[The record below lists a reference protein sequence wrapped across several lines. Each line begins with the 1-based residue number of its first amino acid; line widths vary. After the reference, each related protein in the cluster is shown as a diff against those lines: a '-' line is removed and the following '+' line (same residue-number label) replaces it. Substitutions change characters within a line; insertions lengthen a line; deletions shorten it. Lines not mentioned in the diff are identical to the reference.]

1 MLRSLHSIP
10 LAVRILGFGGLV
22 PFFATSIAAIATGP
36 SLRHF
41 FLQALLSYGAII
53 LSFLGGIRWGLAS
66 ARHDVRGLLMP
77 LFISVL
83 PAILAWL
90 SLLLPVFAGLMV
102 LSISLSAMLWADLK
116 LATAPAWYPVLRLY
130 LSIGAIV
137 ALLLGLATS

>member
-1 MLRSLHSIP
+1 MLHSLHSIP

-22 PFFATSIAAIATGP
+22 PFFAASLAAIATGS

-41 FLQALLSYGAII
+41 FLQALLSYGAVI

-66 ARHDVRGLLMP
+66 ARQDVRGLLMP

-90 SLLLPVFAGLMV
+90 SLLLPVSAGLMV
-102 LSISLSAMLWADLK
+102 LSFSLSAMLWADFK

-137 ALLLGLATS
+137 ALLLGLAAS